1 MSGDD
6 VERYLRGNHASTIF
20 RNIGFWNGNRVRGEL
35 ETLAA
40 NFALGL
46 YDALHKAAIQRHGEC
61 PPQLQRPDHPG
72 LIVTYI
78 PPQKDILAWRK
89 SVGAE
94 LMAGMAEG
102 RKALRSKCLAQ
113 IAQRPWLKTFAPL
126 MSEDCVAVDRH
137 GVGLF
142 LYAPFDLARPS
153 MAVQSLKEPGLNLDE
168 LAQALARRPRA
179 KRR

>member
-6 VERYLRGNHASTIF
+6 VERYLRSDHASTIF

-35 ETLAA
+35 ETLAT

-46 YDALHKAAIQRHGEC
+46 YDALHKAAVQHHGEC
-61 PPQLQRPDHPG
+61 PPQLKRPEHPG
-72 LIVTYI
+72 LTVTYT
-78 PPQKDILAWRK
+78 PPQNDIVAWRK
-89 SVGAE
+89 TVGAE
-94 LMAGMAEG
+94 LTAGMAEG
-102 RKALRSKCLAQ
+102 RNALRDKCLSQ
-113 IAQRPWLKTFAPL
+113 IAQRPWLKTFAPF

-142 LYAPFDLARPS
+142 LYASFDLARPS
-153 MAVQSLKEPGLNLDE
+153 IAVRHIKEPGLNLDE